1 MRNRFGN
8 KLIAILLMG
17 AMCFTFTACGSGGS
31 GGAGNNP
38 APEDIQWEDDGASYI
53 AEYDFGLELTAD
65 GSMLST
71 LDKMDYTDLGSQKE
85 SFQKKVEE
93 GIEAAGLGK
102 YELITEF
109 EEMEESME
117 EAIENEFEMGDI
129 LYSSGT
135 EEDDFDLGVLE
146 VAAYQRPMDGKYY
159 QYIIYNTKSYYG
171 SEAVDAQE
179 IVDLLGSALGV
190 KVDPEI
196 IKAAAAIVE
205 EKALS
210 QETEEGEDG
219 DDDGEEVIEDGEVE
233 DEDVELEDG
242 ELEDSDDEIVLD
254 QDDLEDGDIEIG
266 EDAEEGSESAE
277 EGSEDVES
285 EGEKV
290 GDDTDEELE
299 LGESDEGIVVEEGD
313 EDSEDGTIELE
324 EGEDGEFVDEDGNP
338 ISLDDLDF
346 EWGDEEGGEYYP
358 CFMKQEAEFKGDGYT
373 DNCTFYLI
381 GENVGDGS
389 IVIYAAVERY
399 RCYDE
404 Q

>member
-8 KLIAILLMG
+8 KLIAILFMG
-17 AMCFTFTACGSGGS
+17 VMCFTFTACGSNGS

-53 AEYDFGLELTAD
+53 ADYDFGLELTAD

-102 YELITEF
+102 YELMTEF

-179 IVDLLGSALGV
+179 MVDLLSSALGV
-190 KVDPEI
+190 KVDKATVE
-196 IKAAAAIVE
+196 AAAAIVE

-219 DDDGEEVIEDGEVE
+219 EEDGEEAIEDGEVE
-233 DEDVELEDG
+233 DEDVELEEGEDG
-242 ELEDSDDEIVLD
+242 DDVIVID
-254 QDDLEDGDIEIG
+254 GDDLEEGDIEIV
-266 EDAEEGSESAE
+266 EDAEEG

-290 GDDTDEELE
+290 GDDTDDELE

-346 EWGDEEGGEYYP
+346 EWADEEGGEYYP

>member
-1 MRNRFGN
+1 MRNSMRNRIGN
-8 KLIAILLMG
+8 KLIAVLLMG
-17 AMCFTFTACGSGGS
+17 AMCFTFTACGS

-219 DDDGEEVIEDGEVE
+219 EDGEEVIEDGEVD

-242 ELEDSDDEIVLD
+242 DLEDSDDVIVLD
-254 QDDLEDGDIEIG
+254 QDDLEDGDIEIV
-266 EDAEEGSESAE
+266 EDAEEGET
-277 EGSEDVES
+277 SEDVES

-290 GDDTDEELE
+290 GDDTDDELE
-299 LGESDEGIVVEEGD
+299 LGESDEGVLVEEGD
-313 EDSEDGTIELE
+313 EELSEDDGTIELE

>member
-17 AMCFTFTACGSGGS
+17 VMCFTFTACGSGGS

-85 SFQKKVEE
+85 SFQKKVDE
-93 GIEAAGLGK
+93 GIEAACLGK
-102 YELITEF
+102 YELMTEF

-179 IVDLLGSALGV
+179 MVDLLSSALGV

-196 IKAAAAIVE
+196 ITAAAAIVE

-219 DDDGEEVIEDGEVE
+219 EDDGEEVIEDGEVE
-233 DEDVELEDG
+233 DEDVELEEGEDG
-242 ELEDSDDEIVLD
+242 DDVIVID
-254 QDDLEDGDIEIG
+254 GDDLEEGDIEIV
-266 EDAEEGSESAE
+266 EDAEEG
-277 EGSEDVES
+277 EGTEDVES

-290 GDDTDEELE
+290 GDDTDDELE

-346 EWGDEEGGEYYP
+346 EWADEEGGEYYP